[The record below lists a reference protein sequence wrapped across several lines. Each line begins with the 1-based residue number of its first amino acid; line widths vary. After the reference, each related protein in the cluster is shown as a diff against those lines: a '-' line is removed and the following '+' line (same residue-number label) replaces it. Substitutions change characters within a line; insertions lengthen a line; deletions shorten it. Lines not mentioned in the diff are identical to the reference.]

1 MYGYIYLTTDT
12 KTGKKYIGKHKAT
25 KFEFD
30 KYKGSGLD
38 IIKIFETEPERL
50 VTTLMPVSDDVP
62 VICET
67 IEQLDNSERF
77 YISYHNAVNSNE
89 YYNRIDGGTG
99 GDVYSQLPL
108 EKQKLHNNRIT
119 KANIERWKNI
129 TPEQLA
135 ARSNKWRE
143 TYFSKSEEER
153 KKLHDVCSEAVSNYY
168 KNIDADKRN
177 SWINKMKKSHAER
190 IADGYREEL
199 RKQRERE
206 TKSKH
211 TEEQKQQY
219 REKQH
224 TQQAGRHYYTDG
236 TTIIKCKPEDAPEG
250 FYLGGAH
257 RNCYKTICEF
267 DGTIFTGCVKL
278 SEYLQQHGYPKMT
291 CDRVREISNGKI
303 TKPIYKPLEGK
314 IKIYDRKQYEL
325 EHPQ

>member
-67 IEQLDNSERF
+67 LEQLDNSERF

-108 EKQKLHNNRIT
+108 EKQKLHNDRIT

-129 TPEQLA
+129 TPEQVA

-143 TYFSKSEEER
+143 THFSRSEEELQQ
-153 KKLHDVCSEAVSNYY
+153 LHNTTSVALKNYY
-168 KNIDADKRN
+168 KTMDLDKKAA
-177 SWINKMKKSHAER
+177 WINKMKQSHANR

-206 TKSKH
+206 TKSKQ
-211 TEEQKQQY
+211 TEEQKKQY
-219 REKQH
+219 KEKQH
-224 TQQAGRHYYTDG
+224 QLQAGRHYYTDG
-236 TTIIKCKPEDAPEG
+236 VTIIKCKPEDAPEG

-267 DGTIFTGCVKL
+267 DGMIFTGCVKL